1 MFKILSV
8 FFPKEIFWHWYC
20 SVKDVKLQS
29 ISRKHI
35 FMLAKDLISEIVPS
49 LKTSDSGLDAL
60 SWMEAFR
67 VSHLPIV
74 NNKVFLGLISDTDIY
89 DLNAADEPLGNH
101 RLSLMKP
108 YVFSHQ
114 HIYDIIEIVGRLK
127 LTLVPVLNIN
137 KEYMGVITQNDLL
150 FCFSEL
156 IAAQTPGGIIEIE
169 ISSRDYS
176 LPEIARVIED
186 VDAKVLSL
194 YVSQNKS
201 TDLFK
206 ITIKLNRVDVTG
218 VLSAFERY
226 GYVVRAIYARDSH
239 IDDIT
244 RRNYESLM
252 KYLNV

>member
-1 MFKILSV
+1 
-8 FFPKEIFWHWYC
+8 
-20 SVKDVKLQS
+20 
-29 ISRKHI
+29 
-35 FMLAKDLISEIVPS
+35 MLAKDLISEIVPS
-49 LKTSDSGLDAL
+49 LKTSNSGLDAL

-74 NNKVFLGLISDTDIY
+74 NNKVFLGLISDSDIY

-108 YVFSHQ
+108 YVFAHQ
-114 HIYDIIEIVGRLK
+114 HIYDIIEIVSRLK
-127 LTLVPVLNIN
+127 LSLVPVLNLH
-137 KEYMGVITQNDLL
+137 KEYMGVVTQNDLL
-150 FCFSEL
+150 FCFSGL
-156 IAAQTPGGIIEIE
+156 IAAQTPGGILEIDVN
-169 ISSRDYS
+169 SRDYALS
-176 LPEIARVIED
+176 EIARIVED

-201 TDLFK
+201 TDQFK
-206 ITIKLNRVDVTG
+206 ITIKLNRLDVAS

-226 GYVVRAIYARDSH
+226 GYVVNAVFSEDSH
-239 IDDIT
+239 VDDTT